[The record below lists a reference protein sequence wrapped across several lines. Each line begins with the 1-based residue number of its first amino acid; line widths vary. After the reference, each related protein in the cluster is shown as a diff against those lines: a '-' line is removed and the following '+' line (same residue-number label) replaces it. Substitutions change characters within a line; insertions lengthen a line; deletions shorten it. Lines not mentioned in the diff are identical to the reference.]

1 MKKYLKIQGL
11 ILSIVTM
18 AIVLTDTCLADSASD
33 KDLIQVV
40 NPLKKESLKAGED
53 YIPMP
58 VDEMNADNEQH
69 TDTFK
74 VYVYTCNAF

>member
-40 NPLKKESLKAGED
+40 NPLKKESLKAGAPLPDKEGHITTKS
-53 YIPMP
+53 Y
-58 VDEMNADNEQH
+58 
-69 TDTFK
+69 K
-74 VYVYTCNAF
+74 